1 MKKRFFTTVCFMIVL
16 LVISPGFGAAGAQD
30 MAVPTADML
39 RAYADVLSGNQS
51 YIRYNRFDDVASE
64 AVMTDEI
71 SQWYGYIFDLP
82 LRFTAFCVTDLDAD
96 GNPELLLKLSEDF
109 GFELLRYADGKVYG
123 YPFFARG
130 MEAVTMDG
138 DIHGSSG
145 AGNFGWYTVC
155 FAADYQLETTDVC
168 RQYDDLDEG
177 VVYCI
182 GDTKVTESEFTALN
196 EELWG
201 KDRLIWTAYTP

>member
-1 MKKRFFTTVCFMIVL
+1 M
-16 LVISPGFGAAGAQD
+16 QD
-30 MAVPTADML
+30 TAVPTAEML

-109 GFELLRYADGKVYG
+109 GFELLRYAGGKVYG

-138 DIHGSSG
+138 DIHGSSS
-145 AGNFGWYTVC
+145 AGDFGWYTVR
-155 FAADYQLETTDVC
+155 FAADYRLETADVC

-182 GDTKVTESEFTALN
+182 GDTKVTAGEFTALN